1 MKNRTISIFLSLMLL
16 FPTLVMAGSQS
27 DFAIDVV
34 LNGKVVQFSPGALSF
49 NGNTMV
55 PFRELFETYGATV
68 NWDSKTQTVTA
79 VKDTKKIILTLDS
92 NVAYLND
99 KEYKLIQSP
108 FLIDNHMLVNLRF
121 ISESLG
127 AQVSY
132 NKEPKP
138 TVYISWNQS

>member
-1 MKNRTISIFLSLMLL
+1 MLL
-16 FPTLVMAGSQS
+16 FPTLVMAESQS

-34 LNGKVVQFSPGALSF
+34 LNGEIIQFSPEASHF

-55 PFRELFETYGATV
+55 PLKELFGIYGATV
-68 NWDSKTQTVTA
+68 DWDSNTQTVTA
-79 VKDTKKIILTLDS
+79 VKDTKKIVLMLDS
-92 NVAYLND
+92 RVAYIND
-99 KEYKLIQSP
+99 KEYMLIQSP
-108 FLIDNHMLVNLRF
+108 FLIDNHMVVNLRF

-127 AQVSY
+127 AKVSY